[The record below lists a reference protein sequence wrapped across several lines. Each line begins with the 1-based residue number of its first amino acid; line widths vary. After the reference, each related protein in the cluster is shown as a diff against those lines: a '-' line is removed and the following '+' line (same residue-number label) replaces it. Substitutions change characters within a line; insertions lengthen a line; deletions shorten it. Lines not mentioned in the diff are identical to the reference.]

1 MIWLLGLLTMW
12 ALFILW
18 LRLCQKPEYVERA
31 ILLAVLCLSALML
44 VGIFYAVLRSA

>member
-1 MIWLLGLLTMW
+1 MSWLLGLLMMW

-18 LRLCQKPEYVERA
+18 VRHYEKPEYAERA
-31 ILLAVLCLSALML
+31 ILLAVLCLSILML